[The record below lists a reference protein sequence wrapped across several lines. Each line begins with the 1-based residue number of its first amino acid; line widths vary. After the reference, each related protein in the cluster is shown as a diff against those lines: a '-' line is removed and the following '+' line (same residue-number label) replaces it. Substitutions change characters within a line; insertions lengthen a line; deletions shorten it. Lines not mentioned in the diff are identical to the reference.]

1 VALTR
6 QADLPHGYLNVVGLG
21 DRFAE
26 AASEAAGALRLGL
39 VLSSGSSTQQRAA
52 ELVGIGDIP

>member
-6 QADLPHGYLNVVGLG
+6 QADLPHGYLNFVGLG
-21 DRFAE
+21 GRFAE

-39 VLSSGSSTQQRAA
+39 AVGSGLSAQRRAG
-52 ELVGIGDIP
+52 EFVGIGDIP